1 MEIESPEWATDQ
13 ALFASLQG
21 GQAIIDWFGYCPDF
35 HDGTLERLQLS
46 NKTASLSVRS
56 FRMTSKVSS
65 EGFYVPDRHA
75 SVTLLM
81 RGVTGVRLDG
91 DADSI
96 ISELMIRRLPR
107 KPDRSEWQ
115 SCGGPEAGD
124 IEIAFDTAIG
134 LYGAIYAKELEFEL
148 RPLPEL
154 ESA

>member
-1 MEIESPEWATDQ
+1 MDIESQTWATDE

-21 GQAIIDWFGYCPDF
+21 GQAVIDWFGFCPNF

-46 NKTASLSVRS
+46 NKTALLIVRS
-56 FRMTSKVSS
+56 YRMTSKVSS
-65 EGFYVPDRHA
+65 EGFYVPDKHA
-75 SVTLLM
+75 AVTLLM

-91 DADSI
+91 DAGSI
-96 ISELMIRRLPR
+96 ISELMIRRLPLT
-107 KPDRSEWQ
+107 PDRSEWQ

-154 ESA
+154 GSA